1 MPFYFPNIPYT
12 RPYNTIIVCRC
23 SIFINMIR
31 LKSLLWE
38 TACPFPN
45 SASQV
50 RTYLQTVLTN
60 ADTTI
65 EIFDALN
72 RARATWSDADYDQAL
87 NYGAC
92 EIWNIEISTVLAQK
106 GIMSQVY
113 QGTPLESGELPQ
125 HYYCKVG
132 DTIIDFVV
140 DQFWGWGLGAHID
153 DADRVTFSEAEYADI
168 LDAYSWRMM

>member
-1 MPFYFPNIPYT
+1 
-12 RPYNTIIVCRC
+12 
-23 SIFINMIR
+23 MIR
-31 LKSLLWE
+31 LKSLLRE
-38 TACPFPN
+38 TSCPFPG

-50 RTYLQTVLTN
+50 RAYLQTVLTN
-60 ADTTI
+60 ADTTV

-72 RARATWSDADYDQAL
+72 RARSAWSDAEYDQAL

-92 EIWNIEISTVLAQK
+92 EIWNIEISAVLDQK

-113 QGTPLESGELPQ
+113 QGTPVESGELPQ

-132 DTIIDFVV
+132 DTIIDFVA